1 LEELSAGFER
11 SYEAGAIQG
20 GQAMADAV
28 SVVGGVASMTS
39 PFPPAGDTED
49 GPVSVPEADRPA
61 YRLAAFEELVQRHQT
76 QIYRVAYRFTGN
88 HDDAE
93 DLAQEAIVEAFR
105 AFDRYEPGTFFDRWL
120 YRIMSRT
127 YIDLVRRR
135 NRRPF
140 LSLDAPMGAEGDPLS
155 SVLGDSSQDPQR
167 LTEILDL
174 DGMIQSAL
182 DRLPEEFRAA
192 VVLAD
197 IEGLSYDE
205 VAAALRCPVGTVRSR
220 LHRARQMLRAA
231 LGPHLA
237 ARREGR

>member
-1 LEELSAGFER
+1 
-11 SYEAGAIQG
+11 
-20 GQAMADAV
+20 MADAV
-28 SVVGGVASMTS
+28 SVVGGAASMTS
-39 PFPPAGDTED
+39 PFPPAGGTDD
-49 GPVSVPEADRPA
+49 GPVPVAEEQRPA
-61 YRLAAFEELVQRHQT
+61 YRLAAFEELVQRHQA
-76 QIYRVAYRFTGN
+76 QIYRVAYRLAGN

-105 AFDRYEPGTFFDRWL
+105 AFDRYQPGTYFDRWL

-127 YIDLVRRR
+127 YIDTVRRR

-140 LSLDAPMGAEGDPLS
+140 VSLDAPMSAEGDPLV
-155 SVLGDSSQDPQR
+155 SVLGDSSQDPQQ
-167 LTEILDL
+167 LTETVDL
-174 DGMIQSAL
+174 DGAIQAAL

-205 VAAALRCPVGTVRSR
+205 VAVALRCPVGTVRSR

-231 LGPHLA
+231 LGPRLR

>member
-1 LEELSAGFER
+1 MR
-11 SYEAGAIQG
+11 G
-20 GQAMADAV
+20 GQAMAEAV
-28 SVVGGVASMTS
+28 SVVGGAASMTS
-39 PFPPAGDTED
+39 PFPPAGDTD
-49 GPVSVPEADRPA
+49 DAPVSIPEVDRPA

-105 AFDRYEPGTFFDRWL
+105 AFDRYQPGTYFDRWL

-127 YIDLVRRR
+127 FIDTVRRR
-135 NRRPF
+135 RPV
-140 LSLDAPMGAEGDPLS
+140 LSLDAPMSVGGDSLTT
-155 SVLGDSSQDPQR
+155 VLGDSSQDPQQ
-167 LTEILDL
+167 LTETVDL
-174 DGMIQSAL
+174 DGAIQSAL

-205 VAAALRCPVGTVRSR
+205 VAVALRCPVGTVRSR

-231 LGPHLA
+231 LGPHRGA
-237 ARREGR
+237 GREGR